1 MTGASAACAH
11 TVAPVAAARTR
22 PARPGRPAST
32 RVRPSPSS
40 IRNALT
46 PPRGPGGRR
55 GRARVRASGRLL
67 GAGAANSTPGTASMG
82 DRPAPDPPE
91 PSMCTAVRI
100 VVAAAEPER
109 RLELRRAA
117 VTAEWEVVGE
127 AADANGAYLETVE
140 RRARFLVLD
149 ASAAGPRPEALVRR
163 LRSTSPNALVVGV
176 GEVAGVD
183 ASVAP
188 DALDGLRDAM
198 RDLLHASG
206 DHQHA

>member
-1 MTGASAACAH
+1 
-11 TVAPVAAARTR
+11 
-22 PARPGRPAST
+22 
-32 RVRPSPSS
+32 
-40 IRNALT
+40 
-46 PPRGPGGRR
+46 
-55 GRARVRASGRLL
+55 
-67 GAGAANSTPGTASMG
+67 
-82 DRPAPDPPE
+82 
-91 PSMCTAVRI
+91 MCTAVRI
-100 VVAAAEPER
+100 VVAAAERER

-127 AADANGAYLETVE
+127 AADANTAYGEAVE

-163 LRSTSPNALVVGV
+163 LRSTSPNALVIGV

-183 ASVAP
+183 ATVAA

-198 RDLLHASG
+198 RDLLHQRG